1 MALREVTVEVT
12 AKYVTK
18 VIAGSGK
25 EAQEQAKN
33 LVMIG
38 VISPCETNEVILDV
52 QPYGDN
58 SIQPK
63 PIAEEIPV
71 LKWFK

>member
-12 AKYVTK
+12 AKYITK
-18 VIAGSGK
+18 VIAGNGK

-38 VISPCETNEVILDV
+38 AISPCETNAIILDV
-52 QPYGDN
+52 KATKEN
-58 SIQPK
+58 SILPK
-63 PIAEEIPV
+63 PIAEEVPI
-71 LKWFK
+71 LKYFK